1 MVLTQMQQVKTLKLR
16 FEKGDAATLRSHT
29 AYMRKLKQVDLDL
42 LVLEF
47 ADDLKVEKIEQKPR
61 DLLEWSKLGQ
71 RFCRFIEASPFQTLA
86 VLGARASKF
95 ELEIALACDF
105 IDFNNSKWTA
115 KTLENPCF
123 GTSRRLN
130 GISLGAALKNK
141 LKSRQQLFAE
151 LERRQRFAR
160 RLEKHAVAKHPLEVD
175 KQDYVEAA
183 VFAGQT
189 YSEVFATKI
198 AFGSDEGAPAE
209 KLTEQN
215 MLDDLGNDYMDFSTY
230 PDDEIRVLARKQR
243 IREVELL
250 LEQDHAKISGR
261 CVELGS
267 GYGYFSAIASKSAR
281 VSEIV
286 GLDISTAEIYYLGPY
301 MWDVLEPDWSKLSF
315 VIGDMNEM
323 STKLGS
329 FDTVI
334 FCASLHHSGNIPRSL
349 EQAAKLLRPGGSLII
364 HGEHYDPVFLGPKSR
379 KGSTNLHTI
388 PQFSKALKKVGLKPK
403 VFRYVL
409 PGGRRPA
416 LKRLLFTVWP
426 FCLVNG
432 WVRFSSYM
440 MVAVKPH

>member
-1 MVLTQMQQVKTLKLR
+1 M
-16 FEKGDAATLRSHT
+16 
-29 AYMRKLKQVDLDL
+29 
-42 LVLEF
+42 
-47 ADDLKVEKIEQKPR
+47 
-61 DLLEWSKLGQ
+61 
-71 RFCRFIEASPFQTLA
+71 
-86 VLGARASKF
+86 
-95 ELEIALACDF
+95 ACDF

-230 PDDEIRVLARKQR
+230 LMTKFAFLQATHK
-243 IREVELL
+243 EVELL

-267 GYGYFSAIASKSAR
+267 AMDTS
-281 VSEIV
+281 
-286 GLDISTAEIYYLGPY
+286 L
-301 MWDVLEPDWSKLSF
+301 LSLQSQRAF
-315 VIGDMNEM
+315 
-323 STKLGS
+323 L
-329 FDTVI
+329 
-334 FCASLHHSGNIPRSL
+334 
-349 EQAAKLLRPGGSLII
+349 KLLASIYLLPKYIILARTCGTSLSQIGI
-364 HGEHYDPVFLGPKSR
+364 
-379 KGSTNLHTI
+379 
-388 PQFSKALKKVGLKPK
+388 
-403 VFRYVL
+403 
-409 PGGRRPA
+409 
-416 LKRLLFTVWP
+416 
-426 FCLVNG
+426 
-432 WVRFSSYM
+432 SY
-440 MVAVKPH
+440 HL